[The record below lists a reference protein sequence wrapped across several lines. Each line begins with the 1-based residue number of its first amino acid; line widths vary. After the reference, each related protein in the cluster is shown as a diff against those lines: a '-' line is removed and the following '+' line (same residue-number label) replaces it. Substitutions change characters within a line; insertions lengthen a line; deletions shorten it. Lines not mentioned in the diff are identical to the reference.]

1 MTVLTG
7 SQIEGA
13 RLLTLRQML
22 KLEMLGMSKS
32 RGPTAYSTLKMMGF
46 KGTREKVLSELNVIR
61 AQLLGITQEG
71 EAK

>member
-7 SQIEGA
+7 NQIEGA

-22 KLEMLGMSKS
+22 KLELKGMSKS

-46 KGTREKVLSELNVIR
+46 KGTRERVLSQLDEIR
-61 AQLLGITQEG
+61 NQLIG
-71 EAK
+71 ESK

>member
-22 KLEMLGMSKS
+22 KLELLGMSKS

-46 KGTREKVLSELNVIR
+46 KGTRERVLSELDEIR
-61 AQLLGITQEG
+61 NQLIG
-71 EAK
+71 ETK